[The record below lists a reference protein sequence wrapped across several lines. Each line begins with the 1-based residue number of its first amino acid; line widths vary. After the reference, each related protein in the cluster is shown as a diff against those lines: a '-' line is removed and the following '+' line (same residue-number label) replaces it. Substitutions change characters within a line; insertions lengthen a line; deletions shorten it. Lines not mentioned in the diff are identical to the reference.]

1 MDSSA
6 ASRLQVLLGNSL
18 LQVLGVEGAFLGLD
32 HVLNV
37 LLLVQETSLLPSR
50 EGGRGA
56 GCPAGER
63 QEDKDQ
69 QEQNDR
75 KIISYDYRETFRY
88 VCKPNIVL
96 RILYRNFRMDFIRL
110 FKMIFIK

>member
-50 EGGRGA
+50 ESGRGA
-56 GCPAGER
+56 GGPAGER

-69 QEQNDR
+69 QDQTTGSPNLVELR
-75 KIISYDYRETFRY
+75 MKPMKSIIYL
-88 VCKPNIVL
+88 IVT
-96 RILYRNFRMDFIRL
+96 R
-110 FKMIFIK
+110 